1 MSTAA
6 VPSRPGRQRFA
17 AVPLAWRN
25 LLANKP
31 RLLRSSGG
39 IGFAVLLMLMQ
50 LGFERAFFNA
60 SLELIRRFD
69 GDLFLESASKYRFA
83 TRDPFS
89 PEYLDKARAVK
100 GVARVAPFYAV
111 WHEVFWKNPFDGK
124 NFLVRVLAF
133 DPDHPVLRLPALDGD
148 LAALRDPNAVFVDRR
163 ARRFLGMDR
172 GAKEA
177 ALNGNPVHI
186 VGSFALGPD
195 FENDGTVVVS
205 PETFAKLLPNFL
217 GGPPDAE
224 LGVVTLAPG
233 GEPIAVQKSLAA
245 ALPARIAVLTK
256 PQLLELERK
265 FQADVSSAG
274 PIFFMGTLVGFI
286 VGMLISYQ
294 IIYTD
299 LSDQLPQY
307 ATMKAMGYAT
317 RYLVRVVLE
326 QAALSA
332 LAGWV
337 PAWLLSLVLFRII
350 GAIALLPL
358 TMTVELTF
366 LSLALT
372 LGMCLISAILAVRRV
387 IAADPAEVF

>member
-1 MSTAA
+1 MSAVATPSSAA
-6 VPSRPGRQRFA
+6 RQHA
-17 AVPLAWRN
+17 GPVPLAWRN

-60 SLELIRRFD
+60 SLELIRLID
-69 GDLFLESASKYRFA
+69 GNLFLESASKYRFA
-83 TRDPFS
+83 TRDPFA
-89 PEYLDKARAVK
+89 PQDLDKARGVP
-100 GVARVAPFYAV
+100 GVAGVWPLYAD
-111 WHEVFWKNPFDGK
+111 WHDVFWKNPFDGK

-133 DPDHPVLRLPALDGD
+133 DPAHPVLHLPALQGD
-148 LAALRDPNAVFVDRR
+148 FAALRDPNTVFVDRR
-163 ARRFLGMDR
+163 ARRFLGMDKP
-172 GAKEA
+172 ATEA
-177 ALNGNPVHI
+177 ALNGNAVHI
-186 VGSFALGPD
+186 IGSFALGPD

-205 PETFAKLLPNFL
+205 PETFGKLLPNPA
-217 GGPPDAE
+217 GGPPEVE
-224 LGVVTLAPG
+224 LGVVTLRPG
-233 GEPIAVQKSLAA
+233 SDPNAVQKALGS
-245 ALPARIAVLTK
+245 ALPAGIAVLTK

-274 PIFFMGTLVGFI
+274 PIFVMGTLVGFI

-299 LSDQLPQY
+299 LSEQLPQY
-307 ATMKAMGYAT
+307 ATMKAMGYST

-326 QAALSA
+326 QATLSA

-337 PAWLLSLVLFRII
+337 PAWLVSLVLFRII

-358 TMTVELTF
+358 QMSVELTL
-366 LSLALT
+366 LSLGLT
-372 LGMCLISAILAVRRV
+372 LGMCLISAVLAVRRV

>member
-1 MSTAA
+1 MSTASA
-6 VPSRPGRQRFA
+6 PSRTGGQRSI

-25 LLANKP
+25 LVANKP

-50 LGFERAFFNA
+50 LGFENAFFNA
-60 SLELIRRFD
+60 SLALIRRFD
-69 GDLFLESASKYRFA
+69 GDLFLQSASKYRFA
-83 TRDPFS
+83 TRDPFV
-89 PEYLDKARAVK
+89 PGNLDKARGVP
-100 GVARVAPFYAV
+100 GVASVAPFYAD
-111 WHEVFWKNPFDGK
+111 WHDIFWKNPFDGK
-124 NFLVRVLAF
+124 NLLVRVLAF
-133 DPDHPVLRLPALDGD
+133 DPDHPVLRLPALQGN
-148 LAALRDPNAVFVDRR
+148 LASLRDANAVLVDRR
-163 ARRFLGMDR
+163 ARRFLGMNR
-172 GAKEA
+172 GATKA

-195 FENDGTVVVS
+195 FENDGTVIVS
-205 PETFAKLLPNFL
+205 AGTFGQLLPSLF
-217 GGPPDAE
+217 GSPDVE
-224 LGVVTLAPG
+224 LGVVTLGPG
-233 GEPIAVQKSLAA
+233 SELGTVQKALAA
-245 ALPARIAVLTK
+245 ALPPQVAVLTK

-274 PIFFMGTLVGFI
+274 PIFAMGTLVGFI

-307 ATMKAMGYAT
+307 ATMKAMGYAN

-332 LAGWV
+332 LVGWV
-337 PAWLLSLVLFRII
+337 PAWLLSLVLFRVI

-358 TMTVELTF
+358 AMTVKLTF

-372 LGMCLISAILAVRRV
+372 LAMCLISAILAVRRV

>member
-1 MSTAA
+1 
-6 VPSRPGRQRFA
+6 
-17 AVPLAWRN
+17 
-25 LLANKP
+25 LANKP

-50 LGFERAFFNA
+50 LGFESAFFNA
-60 SLELIRRFD
+60 SLELIRLID

-83 TRDPFS
+83 TRDPF
-89 PEYLDKARAVK
+89 PADVLDKAR
-100 GVARVAPFYAV
+100 GVPGIASVSPLYAD
-111 WHEVFWKNPFDGK
+111 WHDVFWKNPVDGK
-124 NFLVRVLAF
+124 NYLVRVLAF
-133 DPDHPVLRLPALDGD
+133 DPAHPVLRLPALDGD
-148 LAALRDPNAVFVDRR
+148 LMALRDPDTAFVDRR
-163 ARRFLGMDR
+163 ARRFLGMN
-172 GAKEA
+172 GEATAA
-177 ALNGNPVHI
+177 ALNGHAMRI

-195 FENDGTVVVS
+195 FENDGTVVIGS
-205 PETFAKLLPNFL
+205 DTFGRLLPNPR
-217 GGPPDAE
+217 GGATPVE
-224 LGVVTLAPG
+224 LGIVRLHPG
-233 GEPIAVQKSLAA
+233 SDAAAVQNALEKALPGDIAVM
-245 ALPARIAVLTK
+245 TK

-274 PIFFMGTLVGFI
+274 PIFVMGTLVGFI

-326 QAALSA
+326 QATLSA
-332 LAGWV
+332 IAGWV
-337 PAWLLSLVLFRII
+337 PAWLIAVLLFRVI

-358 TMTVELTF
+358 RMTVGITV

-372 LGMCLISAILAVRRV
+372 VGMCLLSALLAVRRV
-387 IAADPAEVF
+387 IATDPAEVF